1 MKFIRS
7 IRVKLTLYYTL
18 IVGATLIGFALAS
31 YYFTEQSLLSS
42 LDKSLYK
49 EVVWLK
55 NFIEPEA
62 RKVKIKKQR
71 IRPKRQAVN
80 EKKSPT
86 QSIRKQ
92 DEIEMV
98 ERDSADIEFDAIW
111 NQIYE
116 HTLLT
121 PKKQIIQIRDRNN
134 DILYKSGLGKEVIVY
149 DDIPFNSTRL
159 VTIWNSNG
167 QQIRLAVSQDQYMKV
182 YVAYPIS
189 EVTDVLGNLF
199 SIFIYFIPIALIVS
213 VFGGYFLALRSFKP
227 VDEIRRTALAITAQN
242 LDKRIQSTGVDDEL
256 GRLVETFNEMIGRLQ
271 NSFAQIQQFSI
282 DASHELRTPLT
293 IMRGEL
299 ELALR
304 SKKNSPKEFRE
315 VLASAFE
322 ETIRMSSIIENLLSL
337 TKADLGRAQTEFQDV
352 WLRKIVQELSEDS
365 EMLAENKNITIVV
378 GQLDDALISGDPV
391 RLRQLLLNLIDNAI
405 KYTPVE
411 GTVGISLVREEG
423 VAKVIISDTGI
434 GIPKEEQSKI
444 FDRFYRVDKARSR
457 EMGGSGLGLA
467 ISKWIVELHRGSI
480 SVESESDKGSTFT
493 VTFPLKYF
501 SPNQMTMFNS

>member
-1 MKFIRS
+1 
-7 IRVKLTLYYTL
+7 
-18 IVGATLIGFALAS
+18 
-31 YYFTEQSLLSS
+31 
-42 LDKSLYK
+42 
-49 EVVWLK
+49 
-55 NFIEPEA
+55 
-62 RKVKIKKQR
+62 
-71 IRPKRQAVN
+71 
-80 EKKSPT
+80 
-86 QSIRKQ
+86 
-92 DEIEMV
+92 
-98 ERDSADIEFDAIW
+98 
-111 NQIYE
+111 
-116 HTLLT
+116 
-121 PKKQIIQIRDRNN
+121 
-134 DILYKSGLGKEVIVY
+134 
-149 DDIPFNSTRL
+149 
-159 VTIWNSNG
+159 
-167 QQIRLAVSQDQYMKV
+167 
-182 YVAYPIS
+182 
-189 EVTDVLGNLF
+189 
-199 SIFIYFIPIALIVS
+199 
-213 VFGGYFLALRSFKP
+213 
-227 VDEIRRTALAITAQN
+227 
-242 LDKRIQSTGVDDEL
+242 
-256 GRLVETFNEMIGRLQ
+256 MIGRLQ
-271 NSFAQIQQFSI
+271 NSFSQIQQFSI

-365 EMLAENKNITIVV
+365 EMLAESKKITIVV
-378 GQLDDALISGDPV
+378 GQLDDALISGDPI
-391 RLRQLLLNLIDNAI
+391 RLRQLLLNLTDNAI
-405 KYTPVE
+405 KYTPAE
-411 GTVGISLVREEG
+411 GTVGISLVREDG

-480 SVESESDKGSTFT
+480 SVESDTDKGSTFT